1 MLTPLDI
8 DYKTFKKTKLGGY
21 DINDV
26 EDFLITVMDDYEKLY
41 KENAELKDKINAMGK
56 SVSYYKS
63 VEEGITKTIE
73 SAQEQADNIKD
84 MAVKEAMNIKEKAE
98 LDAKME
104 LEEIKNKIKQ
114 AENLYEEKK
123 RQMQVYTIRVKAMLE
138 AQLQILKEDN
148 DENKNQ

>member
-8 DYKTFKKTKLGGY
+8 DNKTFKKTKLGGY

-41 KENAELKDKINAMGK
+41 KENAELKDKINTMGK

-84 MAVKEAMNIKEKAE
+84 MAIKEAMNIKEKAE

-123 RQMQVYTIRVKAMLE
+123 RQMQIYTIRVKAMLE

-148 DENKNQ
+148 EETEN

>member
-8 DYKTFKKTKLGGY
+8 DNKTFKKTKLGGY

-84 MAVKEAMNIKEKAE
+84 MAVKEAMNVKEKAE

>member
-8 DYKTFKKTKLGGY
+8 DNKTFKKTKLGGY

>member
-8 DYKTFKKTKLGGY
+8 DNKTFKKTKLGGY

-84 MAVKEAMNIKEKAE
+84 MAVKEAMNIKEKAG